1 MKYIDEYRSPE
12 IIEKY
17 ISAINRMATD
27 KWNIMEICGGQTHAI
42 FRFGLDRLL
51 PHRINLLHGP
61 GCPVCVT
68 PAELVDKAIH
78 LSLQPDV
85 ILCTFGDMMR
95 VPGSGSDLMQARS
108 HGADI
113 RIVYS
118 PLDAID
124 IARQKDGNSV
134 VLFAIGF
141 ETTAPLIASVIL
153 TAQKLGLGNLS
164 ILNGMVRIPP
174 AIESLLNNP
183 NSRIDALLAP
193 GHVCTVSG
201 YTEYENI
208 SDEYKTYLLQAAMQ
222 ADNTRAEEDAEQ
234 LKDKIALLSA
244 TGETP
249 EESAHCPLCGQPL
262 SESDCSHLLSSFEDQ
277 LQAERE
283 AYRQRNVQ
291 MNENQRRISE
301 YKATVAE
308 IDRELRER
316 TGWQR
321 KEAALAHVVQEAQEA
336 QEALP
341 EAQEKLGVVQVELE
355 AKAYAP
361 EARAELLAVEQQL
374 SELGYEADA
383 HRQIQTRLNELRPFE
398 VRMQTLREARSGVEP
413 GRLAIERLEQRRAEV
428 EVRLVEEQEQA
439 AALREVVEQI
449 PDLERQ
455 ALEARQIL
463 ERAHDRE
470 QQANLRLGAARNK
483 VEHCQDLKE
492 QRVRRLEEE
501 RALRE
506 EQAVYQELQRA
517 FGKNGVQ
524 AMLIESAIPDIE
536 QEANRLLARMTQGR
550 MHVRFET
557 QRDTKTGD
565 TVETLDIH
573 ITDELGTRSYETYSG
588 GERYRINFAIRIA
601 LSKLLARRAGAQLQM
616 LVIDEGFGTQD
627 NEGRDG
633 VIDAI
638 NAVRDDFACI
648 LAITHI
654 EELKNVFNVRIEVEK
669 TGEGSEIRVI

>member
-208 SDEYKTYLLQAAMQ
+208 SDEYKIPIVVTGFEPLDLVQGIYMAVAQLEMGDTRTVNQYSRAVYRGGNVQARKTIDDVFDITDGEWRGLGLINNSGYALKDVFRQ
-222 ADNTRAEEDAEQ
+222 FDAETKFDISIPLAGNHKSCLVPEVLQ
-234 LKDKIALLSA
+234 GLARPNQCPEFGKAC
-244 TGETP
+244 TP
-249 EESAHCPLCGQPL
+249 EHPLGPMMVS
-262 SESDCSHLLSSFEDQ
+262 SEGSC
-277 LQAERE
+277 A
-283 AYRQRNVQ
+283 AY
-291 MNENQRRISE
+291 
-301 YKATVAE
+301 YKN
-308 IDRELRER
+308 RS
-316 TGWQR
+316 
-321 KEAALAHVVQEAQEA
+321 
-336 QEALP
+336 
-341 EAQEKLGVVQVELE
+341 
-355 AKAYAP
+355 AYA
-361 EARAELLAVEQQL
+361 A
-374 SELGYEADA
+374 
-383 HRQIQTRLNELRPFE
+383 
-398 VRMQTLREARSGVEP
+398 
-413 GRLAIERLEQRRAEV
+413 
-428 EVRLVEEQEQA
+428 
-439 AALREVVEQI
+439 
-449 PDLERQ
+449 
-455 ALEARQIL
+455 
-463 ERAHDRE
+463 
-470 QQANLRLGAARNK
+470 
-483 VEHCQDLKE
+483 
-492 QRVRRLEEE
+492 
-501 RALRE
+501 
-506 EQAVYQELQRA
+506 
-517 FGKNGVQ
+517 GK
-524 AMLIESAIPDIE
+524 
-536 QEANRLLARMTQGR
+536 
-550 MHVRFET
+550 
-557 QRDTKTGD
+557 
-565 TVETLDIH
+565 
-573 ITDELGTRSYETYSG
+573 
-588 GERYRINFAIRIA
+588 
-601 LSKLLARRAGAQLQM
+601 
-616 LVIDEGFGTQD
+616 
-627 NEGRDG
+627 
-633 VIDAI
+633 
-638 NAVRDDFACI
+638 
-648 LAITHI
+648 
-654 EELKNVFNVRIEVEK
+654 
-669 TGEGSEIRVI
+669 

>member
-1 MKYIDEYRSPE
+1 VERRIAASQNEMD
-12 IIEKY
+12 
-17 ISAINRMATD
+17 
-27 KWNIMEICGGQTHAI
+27 Q
-42 FRFGLDRLL
+42 LDRDLAS
-51 PHRINLLHGP
+51 HRDRLRALE
-61 GCPVCVT
+61 T
-68 PAELVDKAIH
+68 ALAEEAEIEAGFQAYQEAVAENEAMNSKLAESASLKEQRGELEQRIAAVRHELDMARHSAAEAVRQLEQKASALDQEDEWQEAQAALARLDERATEKERAQVEIQD
-78 LSLQPDV
+78 LS
-85 ILCTFGDMMR
+85 
-95 VPGSGSDLMQARS
+95 
-108 HGADI
+108 
-113 RIVYS
+113 
-118 PLDAID
+118 
-124 IARQKDGNSV
+124 
-134 VLFAIGF
+134 
-141 ETTAPLIASVIL
+141 
-153 TAQKLGLGNLS
+153 
-164 ILNGMVRIPP
+164 
-174 AIESLLNNP
+174 
-183 NSRIDALLAP
+183 
-193 GHVCTVSG
+193 
-201 YTEYENI
+201 TEI
-208 SDEYKTYLLQAAMQ
+208 AAMQ
-222 ADNTRAEEDAEQ
+222 ADNNRATEDAAQ
-234 LKDKIALLSA
+234 IKDKIALLSA

-249 EESAHCPLCGQPL
+249 EKRAHCPLCGQPL
-262 SESDCSHLLSSFEDQ
+262 SESDSSHLLASFEEQ
-277 LQAERE
+277 LEAERE

-291 MNENQRRISE
+291 MNENQRRIKE
-301 YKATVAE
+301 CKAAVAE

-321 KEAALAHVVQEAQEA
+321 KEAALAHIVQEAQKA

-341 EAQEKLGVVQVELE
+341 KAQERLQVIQAELE
-355 AKAYAP
+355 AEAYAP
-361 EARAELLAVEQQL
+361 EARVELLAVEQQL

-383 HRQIQTRLNELRPFE
+383 HRQIQARLSELRPFE
-398 VRMQTLREARSGVEP
+398 ERMQTLREARSGVEP

-428 EVRLVEEQEQA
+428 GVRLVEEQEQA

-483 VEHCQDLKE
+483 VEYCRDLKE

-501 RALRE
+501 QALRE

-654 EELKNVFNVRIEVEK
+654 EELKDVFNVRIEVEK
-669 TGEGSEIRVI
+669 TGEGSEITVV